1 MHSDAATQ
9 GRGRAGG
16 AVAVAGPW
24 RWRGVRGCGGGAA
37 CQISLKA
44 SVIGLKSSAIAREYW
59 LA

>member
-1 MHSDAATQ
+1 
-9 GRGRAGG
+9 
-16 AVAVAGPW
+16 VAVAG